1 MVELPRLPLGQ
12 GVQLEIFTP
21 TTTLTLTLPA
31 VPPDGN
37 VATWQG
43 VGLTPGGVCQAATP
57 TRKTV
62 WGAVKALYR

>member
-1 MVELPRLPLGQ
+1 
-12 GVQLEIFTP
+12 LEIFTP